1 MPVSASNS
9 ASANLKLTLN
19 TPLVLTGGVF
29 CFYTAM
35 TTSNAT
41 STPFF
46 EMKEGDITIS
56 CDKARL
62 DRAFIHAE
70 LAASY
75 WSPGVPRAV
84 VDRSIENSLC
94 FGVYRQGRQVAFA
107 RVITDEATFAW
118 LCDVIVT
125 ASERGQGLG
134 KLLVS
139 TILTH
144 PGLQGLRR
152 IMLGTKDAHGL
163 YAQFGFTPIDEP
175 GRFMQIR
182 NVNPYKL
189 CLPNEATGN

>member
-1 MPVSASNS
+1 MTSSN
-9 ASANLKLTLN
+9 AAN
-19 TPLVLTGGVF
+19 TPL
-29 CFYTAM
+29 
-35 TTSNAT
+35 
-41 STPFF
+41 F
-46 EMKEGDITIS
+46 EVKQGDITIS
-56 CDKARL
+56 CDKAQL

-70 LAASY
+70 LTASY
-75 WSPGVPRAV
+75 WAPGVPREV
-84 VDRSIENSLC
+84 VDQSIDNSLC
-94 FGVYRQGRQVAFA
+94 FGVYRQGCQVAFA